1 MCRFLA
7 YSGDR
12 VLAEDLLYNPRF
24 SLIVA
29 QSMQAEEMSVAVN
42 GDGFGIAWYQPELD
56 ELPCVFRS
64 IKPAWSD
71 MNLKNLSKK
80 IHSPLFIA
88 HVRAASP
95 GSSVEEV
102 NSHPFQCGKLVFMH
116 NGMVGEF
123 NKIRRPLLRRLNDV
137 AYEAIMGSTDSEH
150 MFGLFL
156 NHIEDPFGDVST
168 DELTYAMNKM
178 LDDYCELYM
187 ECGLKKH
194 SYLNF
199 CVTNGKAIV
208 ATRYTT
214 NPLVQPST
222 LYYMYGSKYHC
233 NSGECQMDPAA
244 GGRPDAVIIAS
255 EPFTTR
261 RSDWMKVERN
271 VLMIIDENKN
281 IKFQSLRL
289 PIEDLEQEPAYTP

>member
-7 YSGDR
+7 YSGPP
-12 VLAEDLLYNPRF
+12 VLAEDLLYKPRF

-56 ELPCVFRS
+56 NEPCVFRS

-80 IHSPLFIA
+80 IYSPLFFA

-102 NSHPFQCGKLVFMH
+102 NSHPFQCGRLAFMH

-137 AYEAIMGSTDSEH
+137 AYEAILGSTDSEH

-156 NHIEDPFGDVST
+156 NHIEDPFGDIST
-168 DELTYAMNKM
+168 DELVYAMHKM
-178 LDDYCELYM
+178 LDDYCELYV
-187 ECGLKKH
+187 ECGLTKH

-222 LYYMYGSKYHC
+222 LYYMYGSRYHC
-233 NSGECQMDPAA
+233 EHGECRMESC
-244 GGRPDAVIIAS
+244 GTSRPESVIIAS

-271 VLMIIDENKN
+271 VMMIVDDHKN
-281 IKFQSLRL
+281 IRFQSIRL

>member
-7 YSGDR
+7 YSGPP
-12 VLAEDLLYNPRF
+12 VLAEDLLYKPRF

-42 GDGFGIAWYQPELD
+42 GDGFGVAWYQPELD
-56 ELPCVFRS
+56 EDPCVFRS

-80 IHSPLFIA
+80 IYSPLFLA

-102 NSHPFQCGKLVFMH
+102 NSHPFQCGKLAFMH

-137 AYEAIMGSTDSEH
+137 AYEAILGSTDSEH

-156 NHIEDPFGDVST
+156 NHIDDPFGDVST
-168 DELTYAMNKM
+168 DELVYAMHKM
-178 LDDYCELYM
+178 LDDYCELYI
-187 ECGLKKH
+187 ECGLNKH

-233 NSGECQMDPAA
+233 EGGECRMDGS
-244 GGRPDAVIIAS
+244 GGSRPESVIIAS

-271 VLMIIDENKN
+271 VMMVVDENKQ

-289 PIEDLEQEPAYTP
+289 PVEDLEQEPAYTP

>member
-7 YSGDR
+7 YIGDP
-12 VLAEDLLYNPRF
+12 VLAEDLLYKPRF

-42 GDGFGIAWYQPELD
+42 GDGFGVAWYQPELD
-56 ELPCVFRS
+56 DYPCVFRS

-80 IHSPLFIA
+80 IHSPLFMA

-102 NSHPFQCGKLVFMH
+102 NSHPFQCGKLAFMH

-123 NKIRRPLLRRLNDV
+123 NRIRRPLLRRLNDV
-137 AYEAIMGSTDSEH
+137 AYEAILGSTDSEH

-156 NHIEDPFGDVST
+156 NHIDDPNGEVST
-168 DELTYAMNKM
+168 DEMVYAMNKM
-178 LDDYCELYM
+178 LDDYCELYV

-233 NSGECQMDPAA
+233 TETMCLMEQS

-271 VLMIIDENKN
+271 VMMIIDEEKN

-289 PIEDLEQEPAYTP
+289 PIEDLEQEAAYTP